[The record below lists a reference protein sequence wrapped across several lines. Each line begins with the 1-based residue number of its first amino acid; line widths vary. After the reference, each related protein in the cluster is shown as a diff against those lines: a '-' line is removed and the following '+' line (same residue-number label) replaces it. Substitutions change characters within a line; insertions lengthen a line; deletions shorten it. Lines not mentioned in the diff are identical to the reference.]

1 MTLSSSNDS
10 KSEVLVDTTKM
21 IKTQVP
27 NATVNGKINNK
38 LALHSLTSMH
48 AVKLLIAIMILNCV
62 HQIIAADTD
71 SVVKIHGHGSFQWET
86 NLYGKYKCTYTVHA

>member
-27 NATVNGKINNK
+27 NATVNGKINK
-38 LALHSLTSMH
+38 LALHSLTSML
-48 AVKLLIAIMILNCV
+48 AVKLLIVIMILNCV

-86 NLYGKYKCTYTVHA
+86 NLYGKYECT